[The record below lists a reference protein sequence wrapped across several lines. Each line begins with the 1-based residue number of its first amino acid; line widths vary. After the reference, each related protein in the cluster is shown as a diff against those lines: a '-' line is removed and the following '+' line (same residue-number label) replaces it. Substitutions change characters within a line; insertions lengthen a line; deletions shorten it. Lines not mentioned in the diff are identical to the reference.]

1 MAQLGHTDPALTL
14 RVYAHKMRRA
24 EGDKEA
30 LKALVEG
37 RHWAPLGTSGA
48 DDPSEPPREVDPGND
63 ESPTDAGL
71 LEDGRGGF
79 RTCDLSRV
87 KRALSH

>member
-1 MAQLGHTDPALTL
+1 MVHDTNGG
-14 RVYAHKMRRA
+14 A
-24 EGDKEA
+24 EHDKEA

-37 RHWAPLGTSGA
+37 RHWAPLGTSGSG
-48 DDPSEPPREVDPGND
+48 DPSEPARDVDPEND

-71 LEDGRGGF
+71 PEDGRGWV
-79 RTCDLSRV
+79 RTSDLSRV